1 MAGVGSVIAGYRVE
15 RVLGTGGMGTVYLV
29 ANPELPRRD
38 ALKVLSAGLSR
49 DPKFRSRF
57 IREADVASQLDHP
70 NIVSIYRRGA
80 TADGLLWIAM
90 QFVDGV
96 NADEAA
102 RAAGRMEPRRAIHI
116 VGEVGKALDYAHR
129 RGVIHRDVKPANVL
143 LSGPVGPEE
152 RVLLGDFGI
161 ARALDDVGL
170 TGTGGVMATV
180 SYAAP
185 EVIAGNRVDGR
196 ADLYSLGCTLFRLL
210 TGRSPFEA
218 AGAQAAV
225 MMAHLHSPP
234 PRVSEVAPWLP
245 PSLDAVLAKALAKD
259 PAQRFG
265 SAAELAGAAAAA
277 LQQAAPNAPTAV
289 QPWQQPQMQPF
300 TGAMSAPARRN
311 RAGLIVAALAAVVLV
326 VVAGITAILLAGD
339 KDSPAAATPTSPGAT
354 TTASPTSAPTS
365 TSASESPTPGGTE
378 VPVPVSALNNLLLD
392 PGQMSST
399 LGSPPL
405 SVVNDETRMWA
416 DTIVDKDCDSVVI
429 VNGQSD
435 YAGSGYTAIHWQGL
449 KDNPDD
455 WSWDVGQTVVS
466 FPRADD
472 AADYVA
478 RTTDVWKK
486 CANRTI
492 NVRASQDSGAPDA
505 LWNIG
510 PVSDGGGILS
520 TTRIPQSGGNWMCQE
535 ALSAR
540 NNIAIRV
547 WLCHGDADMLLVR
560 KLVDAIGAKV
570 DAQS

>member
-1 MAGVGSVIAGYRVE
+1 MIAGYRVE
-15 RVLGTGGMGTVYLV
+15 RVLGTGGMGSVYLV

-102 RAAGRMEPRRAIHI
+102 RAAGRMEPQRAVHI

-170 TGTGGVMATV
+170 TGTGGVLATV

-210 TGRSPFEA
+210 TGRSPFE
-218 AGAQAAV
+218 GPQTTV
-225 MMAHLHSPP
+225 MMAHLNSAP
-234 PRVSEVAPWLP
+234 PRVSAVAPWLP
-245 PSLDAVLAKALAKD
+245 PALDAVLAKALAKD
-259 PAQRFG
+259 PAQRFASG
-265 SAAELAGAAAAA
+265 AELAGAAAAA
-277 LQQAAPNAPTAV
+277 LQQSAAIGPPTAV
-289 QPWQQPQMQPF
+289 QPWQHQMQPF
-300 TGAMSAPARRN
+300 TGAMSAPPRRN
-311 RAGLIVAALAAVVLV
+311 RAGLIVAALAAVVLL
-326 VVAGITAILLAGD
+326 VVAGTAAVVLG
-339 KDSPAAATPTSPGAT
+339 KDSDSPDSAKPTSPSAT
-354 TTASPTSAPTS
+354 TPASPSTTPTS
-365 TSASESPTPGGTE
+365 TSASESPTPAGTQM
-378 VPVPVSALNNLLLD
+378 PVAATALTGLLLD
-392 PGQMSST
+392 PGALSDLLS
-399 LGSPPL
+399 SPPL
-405 SVVNDETRMWA
+405 SVVNEENRMWS

-429 VNGQSD
+429 VNAQAD
-435 YAGSGYTAIHWQGL
+435 YAGSGYTAIHWQAL

-478 RTTDVWKK
+478 RATDIWKK

-492 NVRASQDSGAPDA
+492 NARPSQDTAGPDS
-505 LWNIG
+505 LWKIG

-520 TTRIPQSGGNWMCQE
+520 TTRIPDAGGTMMCQE

-560 KLVDAIGAKV
+560 KLVEAIGAKV